1 MISRQATSRPAGDII
16 YQLSSLHNVYCQG
29 EGLFNFITAS
39 PRRGE
44 GWCGGPGVLK
54 LLDRKIMAG
63 LRGCE
68 LRSSPS

>member
-1 MISRQATSRPAGDII
+1 M
-16 YQLSSLHNVYCQG
+16 
-29 EGLFNFITAS
+29 FNFITAS

-68 LRSSPS
+68 LRSSPSYIVRKEYGKELPRAEL